1 MSDLMKK
8 AEQHVAGDD
17 YDPTNPNHAYRKCDY
32 LAGAR
37 EALGMAADKVADQ
50 QVTSNLGVY
59 WVYEPKKLAAE
70 IRSLLPPTKVANGVN
85 ET

>member
-8 AEQHVAGDD
+8 AEEYADSIATVRDGYWHYSRD
-17 YDPTNPNHAYRKCDY
+17 AYF
-32 LAGAR
+32 AGAR